1 MIQTFRNF
9 FSVVLLLTLFVCSSC
24 LTIRPVEYK
33 EISNLHVNSSL
44 SSPEVSFDLI
54 ISNPNNWGVRLSSF
68 QSDVMLD
75 NKNVG
80 KVLLPPGMKIKRKSD
95 VSIPVNIKLTTAEL
109 LSFLPGGLSLLSGE
123 KKDLDAGVSGNMKI
137 SKFIFSREYS
147 FKYTEKIKF

>member
-1 MIQTFRNF
+1 MIQTSRNF

-80 KVLLPPGMKIKRKSD
+80 KVLLPPGMKIKRKSN

-137 SKFIFSREYS
+137 SKFIFSRKYS